1 MLYVVQVQQTIEPA
15 SLAELRQR
23 FDRSD
28 LRIYD
33 INVEGMK
40 HRYPARHE
48 AVANLCPGVPG
59 PAMSLAGTGKREQT
73 SMPYRFIRTLCLD
86 KSTGDYAAS
95 IGNQPG
101 DTTNARLPGQP
112 HSGRRAARAVGAT
125 SASCGQGLSGCRHP
139 PAHGEALCL
148 RRLPA
153 LPRVRRGSPFDQ
165 PARGFLRA

>member
-1 MLYVVQVQQTIEPA
+1 MELWEGRRWGPDSYADPDYASIYGLGPPHRHRRALRRLPRNGPPVVDIVEAFEQVYGGQPMLYVVQVQQTIEPA
-15 SLAELRQR
+15 PLAELRQR

-33 INVEGMK
+33 INIEGMK

-95 IGNQPG
+95 IGNQP
-101 DTTNARLPGQP
+101 
-112 HSGRRAARAVGAT
+112 
-125 SASCGQGLSGCRHP
+125 
-139 PAHGEALCL
+139 
-148 RRLPA
+148 
-153 LPRVRRGSPFDQ
+153 
-165 PARGFLRA
+165 